1 MYGITTELSM
11 TVCLKNRIYLA
22 YQVRSSKLLKTIL
35 QLENI
40 FWALQALQLNN
51 LYLLTGYE
59 GNSNLLFP
67 DSNLLFPEYLVNKCF
82 YYTERALRCKMM
94 AEGKIIDVAVK
105 KTITGYNN
113 NINHK

>member
-40 FWALQALQLNN
+40 F
-51 LYLLTGYE
+51 
-59 GNSNLLFP
+59 
-67 DSNLLFPEYLVNKCF
+67 
-82 YYTERALRCKMM
+82 
-94 AEGKIIDVAVK
+94 
-105 KTITGYNN
+105 
-113 NINHK
+113 

>member
-67 DSNLLFPEYLVNKCF
+67 EYLVNKCF